1 MRHRFTH
8 RSCRGEH
15 AQHPCPHLGFRTYQ
29 DSAQSRKIPHR
40 QHDSV
45 SHREGNCIA
54 FLRAKREPGARE
66 TMREALRQLTQQV
79 REDDS
84 LH

>member
-1 MRHRFTH
+1 VYTSRISVLTKTVPRH
-8 RSCRGEH
+8 G
-15 AQHPCPHLGFRTYQ
+15 
-29 DSAQSRKIPHR
+29 KIPHQ

-54 FLRAKREPGARE
+54 SLRAKREPGARE
-66 TMREALRQLTQQV
+66 TMLETLRQLTQQV